1 MWEDIKDLSNYL
13 ADFLIEKGLDPDVAH
28 FLNMLVN
35 IAVVF
40 ILWFFIHRITKR
52 ILLTAFQKFT
62 NKTKTTFDDYL
73 VKSNFPKYV
82 SNIFPLLLLIIT
94 IPVVF
99 ADYPRLLNVFEKLVD
114 LYIIFLTVLI
124 GRSLVRTT
132 TNFLKRHERYQD
144 KPIES
149 YAQVIIILFWSLG
162 LIFAF
167 SEITDRSVVGFLVSL
182 GAVSAILLLI
192 FKDTILG
199 FIASIQVSVNDIV
212 RIGDWIT
219 FSKYGADGFVTEINL
234 ATVRIQ
240 NWDNTYTTIPTYN
253 LIADSFHNWRGM
265 QESPGRR
272 IKRSLNIK
280 QNSIRFI
287 NDEDIKRY
295 EEIGLIAPYIKQR
308 QEEINEFNT
317 KMGVNKKHLINGR
330 HQTNLGVFRNYALAY
345 LKAHPQIHQE
355 MTMMVRHLPP
365 TTQGIPLEIYCFSV
379 DKRWEFYEGITA
391 DIFDH
396 LIAAIPYF
404 DLQLFE
410 SPSGDDIIKSIKVL
424 SRQEEN

>member
-1 MWEDIKDLSNYL
+1 MKEQTRELGNFLANY
-13 ADFLIEKGLDPDVAH
+13 FIEQGMDVDVAH
-28 FLNMLVN
+28 FLNMLIN
-35 IAVVF
+35 IAIVGV
-40 ILWFFIHRITKR
+40 LWYVMHYITKK
-52 ILLTAFQKFT
+52 LVLTSFQRFT
-62 NKTKTTFDDYL
+62 NKTVTTFDDYL
-73 VKSNFPKYV
+73 VKSNFPRYI
-82 SNIFPLLLLIIT
+82 SNIFPLLLLILT
-94 IPVVF
+94 VPVVF
-99 ADYPRLLNVFEKLVD
+99 EDYPKLLSVFEKLVD
-114 LYIIFLTVLI
+114 IYIIFLTVFI

-132 TNFLKRHERYQD
+132 TNYMKRHERYHD

-149 YAQVIIILFWSLG
+149 YAQILIIFFWSIG
-162 LIFAF
+162 IIFMF
-167 SEITDRSVVGFLVSL
+167 SELTGKSVVGFLISL
-182 GAVSAILLLI
+182 GAASAIILFI

-234 ATVRIQ
+234 ATVRVQ

-253 LIADSFHNWRGM
+253 LISDSFHNWRGM

-287 NDEDIKRY
+287 NDEDLVRFQ
-295 EEIGLIAPYIKQR
+295 EFDLIASYIHEK
-308 QEEINEFNT
+308 QEEINAYNS
-317 KMGVNKKHLINGR
+317 KLGVDKKHLINGR
-330 HQTNLGVFRNYALAY
+330 HQTNLGVFRQYALSY
-345 LKAHPQIHQE
+345 LKAHPKIHKE

-365 TTQGIPLEIYCFSV
+365 TTQGIPIEIYCFSE
-379 DKRWEFYEGITA
+379 DKRWEYYEAITA

-410 SPSGDDIIKSIKVL
+410 SPSGDDILKALKPLQSK
-424 SRQEEN
+424 

>member
-1 MWEDIKDLSNYL
+1 MREQTRELGNFLANY
-13 ADFLIEKGLDPDVAH
+13 FIEQGMSADVAH
-28 FLNMLVN
+28 FLNMIINTAIVG
-35 IAVVF
+35 
-40 ILWFFIHRITKR
+40 ILWFVIHYITQK
-52 ILLTAFQKFT
+52 LVLTSFQRFT
-62 NKTKTTFDDYL
+62 NRTKTTFDDYL
-73 VKSNFPKYV
+73 VKSNFPRYV
-82 SNIFPLLLLIIT
+82 SNILPLLLLIWT
-94 IPVVF
+94 VPVVF
-99 ADYPRLLNVFEKLVD
+99 RDYPQLLWIFEKLVD
-114 LYIIFLTVLI
+114 LYIVLLTVLI
-124 GRSLVRTT
+124 CRSLVRTT
-132 TNFLKRHERYQD
+132 TNFMKRHERYHD

-149 YAQVIIILFWSLG
+149 YAQVLMIIFWSIG
-162 LIFAF
+162 LIFIF
-167 SEITDRSVVGFLVSL
+167 SEITGKSIVGFLISI
-182 GAVSAILLLI
+182 GAASAIILFI

-199 FIASIQVSVNDIV
+199 FVASIQVSVNDIV

-234 ATVRIQ
+234 ATVRVQ

-253 LIADSFHNWRGM
+253 LISDSFHNWRGM

-287 NDEDIKRY
+287 NEEDIAKF
-295 EEIGLIAPYIKQR
+295 EEFGLIAPYIKQR
-308 QEEINEFNT
+308 QEEINSSNQ

-330 HQTNLGVFRNYALAY
+330 HQTNLGVFRQYALSY

-365 TTQGIPLEIYCFSV
+365 TTQGIPVEIYCFSA
-379 DKRWEFYEGITA
+379 DKRWEFYEAITA

-396 LIAAIPYF
+396 LIAAVPYF

-410 SPSGDDIIKSIKVL
+410 SPSGDDIIKAL
-424 SRQEEN
+424 EPLRLN

>member
-1 MWEDIKDLSNYL
+1 MGEETR
-13 ADFLIEKGLDPDVAH
+13 DFANFFSKFMIEQCLEPNIAH

-35 IAVVF
+35 IAIVF
-40 ILWFFIHRITKR
+40 VLWYMIHYVTKH
-52 ILLTAFQKFT
+52 LVLKMFKSFT
-62 NKTKTTFDDYL
+62 DRTKTTFDDFL

-82 SNIFPLLLLIIT
+82 SNVFPLLLLILT
-94 IPVVF
+94 VPVVF
-99 ADYPRLLNVFEKLVD
+99 EDYPRLLELVE
-114 LYIIFLTVLI
+114 LLINIYIILLSVLI
-124 GRSLVRTT
+124 LRSVSRTT
-132 TNFLKRHERYQD
+132 TNFLKTKEGYRD

-149 YAQVIIILFWSLG
+149 YAQVLMIMFWAIG
-162 LIFAF
+162 LIFIF
-167 SEITDRSVVGFLVSL
+167 SEITGRSVVGFLISL
-182 GAVSAILLLI
+182 GAASAIILFI

-234 ATVRIQ
+234 ATVRVQ

-272 IKRSLNIK
+272 IKRALYIK
-280 QNSIRFI
+280 QNSIRYI
-287 NDEDIKRY
+287 NEEDIAKF
-295 EEIGLIAPYIKQR
+295 EEFHLIAPYIKER
-308 QEEINEFNT
+308 QEEINEYNR
-317 KMGVNKKHLINGR
+317 KLGINKKFLINGR
-330 HQTNLGVFRNYALAY
+330 HQTNLGVFRRYALAY
-345 LKAHPQIHQE
+345 LKAHPQINQE
-355 MTMMVRHLPP
+355 MTMMVRHQAP
-365 TTQGIPLEIYCFSV
+365 TTEGIPLEIYCFSA

-410 SPSGDDIIKSIKVL
+410 SPSGDDIIKALQHLEK
-424 SRQEEN
+424 Q